1 MPWPGKWPK
10 SWRRL
15 CRRRSRAVV
24 KVIFISVRF
33 SCPFWGMG
41 TGFSFCQNV
50 NVRGARLLYPS
61 PRPESS
67 GNIRFSCKE
76 VEAYGQRYAALACHG
91 VFRMPDFTACEW
103 LRCKRMAVFFRHLD
117 ICFLLTEMSQI
128 EEKRPGSVRL
138 CPVFRPF
145 FSRCAEVAGMTCGE
159 KKCFFSQ
166 TVFRLAEID
175 SQFCLTK

>member
-1 MPWPGKWPK
+1 
-10 SWRRL
+10 
-15 CRRRSRAVV
+15 
-24 KVIFISVRF
+24 
-33 SCPFWGMG
+33 
-41 TGFSFCQNV
+41 
-50 NVRGARLLYPS
+50 
-61 PRPESS
+61 
-67 GNIRFSCKE
+67 
-76 VEAYGQRYAALACHG
+76 
-91 VFRMPDFTACEW
+91 MPDFTACEW

-117 ICFLLTEMSQI
+117 ICFLSTEMSQI

>member
-1 MPWPGKWPK
+1 MGHGN
-10 SWRRL
+10 R
-15 CRRRSRAVV
+15 
-24 KVIFISVRF
+24 IFILSE
-33 SCPFWGMG
+33 
-41 TGFSFCQNV
+41 CQCQ
-50 NVRGARLLYPS
+50 GARLLYPS
-61 PRPESS
+61 ARPESS

-103 LRCKRMAVFFRHLD
+103 LRCKRMAVFFRHPD
-117 ICFLLTEMSQI
+117 ICFLSTEMSQI

-138 CPVFRPF
+138 CSVFRPF
-145 FSRCAEVAGMTCGE
+145 FHRCTEVAGMMCGE

-166 TVFRLAEID
+166 AIFRSAEID